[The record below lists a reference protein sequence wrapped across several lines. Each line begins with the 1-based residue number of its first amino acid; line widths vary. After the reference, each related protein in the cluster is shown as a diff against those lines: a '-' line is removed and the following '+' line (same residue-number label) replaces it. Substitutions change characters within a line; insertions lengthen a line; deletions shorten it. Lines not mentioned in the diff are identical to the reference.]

1 MADFE
6 PKTVSFSATNAL
18 WLGKAANLAYENE
31 ATVQAGLAQR
41 GMTGTFVDAVDPPKG
56 DTQAFVAADAAKLV
70 VSFRG
75 TKDVLDFLTD
85 AEFLQK
91 PFAPAGAVA
100 GKVHDGF
107 QKALDVGW
115 PAVRAA
121 IAKLRGANQ
130 PVWVTG
136 HSLGAALATL
146 AVARLRN
153 ERMDVAGLYTFGS
166 PTVGDPTFA
175 ASFDKATKGRVFR
188 YVNDLDIVTRC
199 PPEGVP
205 LLPPYKH
212 VGERKF
218 FGADGA
224 LTDHPDPLRW
234 ASVVAAA
241 ASIAVK
247 GKSMAR
253 EALKADLAL
262 HLKEP
267 LDDHAM
273 AGYAAN
279 LEKAL
284 NAPQTTSSSGGGLLD
299 LWSDLK
305 RFRSLWG
312 K

>member
-1 MADFE
+1 MANFE
-6 PKTVSFSATNAL
+6 PKATTFSAANAL

-31 ATVQAGLAQR
+31 PTVQATLAQW
-41 GMTGTFVDAVDPPKG
+41 GMRGTFVDAVDPPKG
-56 DTQAFVAADAAKLV
+56 DTQAFVAADATKLV

-85 AEFLQK
+85 AEFAQK
-91 PFAPAGAVA
+91 PYAPAGAVA
-100 GKVHDGF
+100 GKVHVGF
-107 QKALDVGW
+107 LRALDVGW

-121 IAKLRGANQ
+121 IQTLRDKNQ

-153 ERMDVAGLYTFGS
+153 EGIDVAGLYSFGS
-166 PTVGDPTFA
+166 PTVGDPAFA
-175 ASFDKATKGRVFR
+175 ESFDRATKGRVFR

-205 LLPPYKH
+205 LLPPYRH
-212 VGERKF
+212 TGARKYF
-218 FGADGA
+218 DAKGA
-224 LTDHPDPLRW
+224 LADHPDPLRW
-234 ASVVAAA
+234 ASVAAAA
-241 ASIAVK
+241 ASIAIK
-247 GKSMAR
+247 GRSMPR
-253 EALKADLAL
+253 EQLKADLAL

-273 AGYAAN
+273 AGYVKNLDAALRN
-279 LEKAL
+279 P
-284 NAPQTTSSSGGGLLD
+284 APAATGGGLLD
-299 LWSDLK
+299 LFNDLK
-305 RFRSLWG
+305 GLRSLWG